1 MNAKALSHR
10 MVLFLCG
17 KMWEMAIAAAVAI
30 MRISIGCNAFIFWY
44 VGNAMLLHHAL

>member
-1 MNAKALSHR
+1 MRKHYPIGWCF
-10 MVLFLCG
+10 FLCG